1 MKFKIASA
9 ALIVAAAGS
18 AFAESPTI
26 VKDDF
31 VSSRSRAEVLAELH
45 AYKQTGV
52 NPWSMSYDP
61 LRAFKSTTSRQQVV
75 AGYLAGRDE
84 VAAINGEDSGSA
96 YFAQAPVQR
105 TLGDRVVAG
114 QPANPQ

>member
-31 VSSRSRAEVLAELH
+31 VSTRTRAEVLAELH
-45 AYKQTGV
+45 AYKQAGV
-52 NPWSMSYDP
+52 NPWSMSYNP
-61 LRAFKSTTSRQQVV
+61 LRDFKSTTSRQQVV
-75 AGYLAGRDE
+75 AEYLAGRDE

-96 YFAQAPVQR
+96 YFAQASAHRAPGGPI
-105 TLGDRVVAG
+105 LAG
-114 QPANPQ
+114 QPANAQ

>member
-1 MKFKIASA
+1 MKLKIASA

-31 VSSRSRAEVLAELH
+31 VSSRTRDEVLAELH
-45 AYKQTGV
+45 AYKQAGV

-61 LRAFKSTTSRQQVV
+61 LRAFKSTTSREQVV
-75 AGYLAGRDE
+75 SEYLAGRE
-84 VAAINGEDSGSA
+84 VVAAVNGEDSGSA
-96 YFAQAPVQR
+96 YFAQATAQR
-105 TLGDRVVAG
+105 IPAGETLAG
-114 QPANPQ
+114 RPANAQ

>member
-31 VSSRSRAEVLAELH
+31 VSLRTRAEVLAELH
-45 AYKQTGV
+45 AFKQAGV
-52 NPWSMSYDP
+52 NPWSMSYNP
-61 LRAFKSTTSRQQVV
+61 LGAFKSTTSREQVV
-75 AGYLAGRDE
+75 AEYLADRNE
-84 VAAINGEDSGSA
+84 VAAINAEDSGSA
-96 YFAQAPVQR
+96 YFAQETAQR
-105 TLGDRVVAG
+105 SPAG
-114 QPANPQ
+114 AILAGRPANAQ